1 MSLTNKPP
9 ILSPG
14 ELRLFLQKQ
23 LDLVTEGYRPIEL
36 YEPISYTF
44 SLGGKRIRPILLLLA
59 CDMFGGNTEKAIN
72 PAIAVEIFHNFT
84 LLHDDIMDNAPLRR
98 GRETVY
104 QKWNT
109 NVAILSGDTMF
120 ALAYDYLSE
129 TDKEILPSLLSLF
142 TRTARQVCE
151 GQQYDMNFETDNDI
165 SINDYLEMIRLK
177 TAVLLACSLK
187 MGALL
192 AKAPESASDM
202 IYSFGQNLGMAFQ
215 LQDDLL
221 DTFGDASVFGKSIG
235 GDITSNKKTFLFLKA
250 MESADL
256 RTKNALEKLYSGNYN
271 DTAGKINRVKD
282 IFVSLNIEE
291 KTNDL
296 IDDYFRKA
304 LKDLTDIP
312 VPDVK
317 KAELLKLAYL
327 LMKRNS

>member
-151 GQQYDMNFETDNDI
+151 GQQYDMNFETANDI